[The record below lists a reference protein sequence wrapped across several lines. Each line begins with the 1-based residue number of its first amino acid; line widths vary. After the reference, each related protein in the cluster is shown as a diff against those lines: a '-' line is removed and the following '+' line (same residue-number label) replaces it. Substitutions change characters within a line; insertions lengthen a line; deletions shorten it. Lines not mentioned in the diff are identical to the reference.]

1 MLLYQ
6 LVTILFIFVSTILHF
21 TIVSA
26 EDCPKISHPGEEV
39 GRISDPRIKEGSG
52 LVASHTYP
60 DIFWTLN
67 DHNGLNHVFAVS
79 TKLNGTV
86 VTDLKLAG
94 SENVDWEA
102 IATAPCSKEYVPCS
116 VINHYSKNL
125 KKNLFSFQ
133 KSIRNVSLHR
143 RHWRLFQ

>member
-86 VTDLKLAG
+86 VTRVANNSELKCAHILAKRRTKMRT
-94 SENVDWEA
+94 SKFFKKAHKCAHILA
-102 IATAPCSKEYVPCS
+102 IRCTKMRTSK
-116 VINHYSKNL
+116 IL
-125 KKNLFSFQ
+125 A
-133 KSIRNVSLHR
+133 KSAQFYFMS
-143 RHWRLFQ
+143 

>member
-6 LVTILFIFVSTILHF
+6 LVTILFIFVSTILNF

-102 IATAPCSKEYVPCS
+102 IATAPCSKEYVSCS

-125 KKNLFSFQ
+125 KKILFSFQ